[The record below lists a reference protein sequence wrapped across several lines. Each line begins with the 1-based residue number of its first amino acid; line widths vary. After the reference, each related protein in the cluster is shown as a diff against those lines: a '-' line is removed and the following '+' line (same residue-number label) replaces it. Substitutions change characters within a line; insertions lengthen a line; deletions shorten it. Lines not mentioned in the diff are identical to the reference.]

1 MPNYKYVAVGAN
13 GAKQTGKISAASGIS
28 ARYDLL
34 GRQLRVK
41 SLRERK
47 SFTKIE
53 LTKKKIKAIDIAN
66 LSRQLGAFLRAGI
79 PLIDAM
85 EAISSETASP
95 ELRTMLAE
103 QVDQLR
109 AGEPFSETIATHS
122 EHFPSYFP
130 GIIRSAE
137 LSGQLDTVL
146 EQLAGYMDRDLET
159 RRKIKSALT
168 YPLVLGIMS
177 LVTVVVLIG
186 FVLPKF
192 RTFFEGFDAELPMT
206 TKLLLDL
213 GGFMGSY
220 GHFVFAAFGLL
231 GLLIFLYARSERGH
245 LTRDRLSLRLP
256 IVRDVTRASVVERFC
271 RILSAMVKAGI
282 PIADSMTAAIDSTDN
297 RVFSKKLVPA
307 SERMLRGE
315 GMARPLSETDLFPG
329 MVTQMMRVGEET
341 GTLDQQLEIAADY
354 YEKELTFKLGKLT
367 ALFEPLVIIFMGLV
381 VGFVAIAL
389 VQAMYGIYNQSNVG
403 P

>member
-1 MPNYKYVAVGAN
+1 MAKFKYVAVGAN
-13 GAKQTGKISAASGIS
+13 GAKQTGKISAPSS
-28 ARYDLL
+28 VTARYELIA
-34 GRQLRVK
+34 RQLRVK
-41 SLRERK
+41 SLKERK
-47 SFTKIE
+47 SFTQIE
-53 LTKKKIKAIDIAN
+53 ITKKKIKPIDIAN

-79 PLIDAM
+79 SILDAI
-85 EAISSETASP
+85 EAISDEAGP
-95 ELRTMLAE
+95 VLKQMLAE
-103 QVDQLR
+103 MADQLR
-109 AGEPFSETIATHS
+109 AGDTFSETISAHS

-137 LSGQLDTVL
+137 LSGQLDSVL

-168 YPLVLGIMS
+168 YPMVLGIMS

-206 TKLLLDL
+206 TKVLLDL

-220 GHFVFAAFGLL
+220 GHFVFAACGLL

-256 IVRDVTRASVVERFC
+256 VVRDVTRASVIERFA

-282 PIADSMTAAIDSTDN
+282 PIADSMTAAIGSTDN
-297 RVFSKKLVPA
+297 RVFSKKLVGA
-307 SERMLRGE
+307 SERMLKGE

-367 ALFEPLVIIFMGLV
+367 ALFEPLVIVFMGLI
-381 VGFVAIAL
+381 VGFVAVAL
-389 VQAMYGIYNQSNVG
+389 VQAMYGIYNQSG
-403 P
+403 AGI